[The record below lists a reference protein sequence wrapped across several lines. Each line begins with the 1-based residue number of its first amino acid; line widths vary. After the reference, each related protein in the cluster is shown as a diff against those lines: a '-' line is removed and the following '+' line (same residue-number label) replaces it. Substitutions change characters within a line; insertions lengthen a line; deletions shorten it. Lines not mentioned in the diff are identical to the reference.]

1 MNRKSLAALITAA
14 LAVGLAAC
22 SSDDSPTPA
31 PLPSTQTT
39 TAAVSPF
46 GDDSTD
52 LLFKIHQNNAAAII
66 ETVEQRGGTPDQAIA
81 ALLAGEAE
89 TGWRSGL
96 SMAPPASGIR
106 DIYGWRFAYTVG
118 AESTDAVRAATGT
131 FMDNAAKVAVDAG
144 DPVTYALAVQQADA
158 REYVESEHFYKK
170 GETAASEYAA
180 ALPAAR
186 AAYVELRGAQ

>member
-14 LAVGLAAC
+14 LAFGLAAC
-22 SSDDSPTPA
+22 GSDDSPTAVP
-31 PLPSTQTT
+31 PSTQTT
-39 TAAVSPF
+39 TAAISPF

-66 ETVEQRGGTPDQAIA
+66 ETVEQRGGTPEQAIA

-106 DIYGWRFAYTVG
+106 DIYGWRFAYNIG

-131 FMDNAAKVAVDAG
+131 FMDNAAKVAVDAA
-144 DPVTYALAVQQADA
+144 DPVAYALAVQQADV
-158 REYVESEHFYKK
+158 REYDESEHFYKK

-180 ALPAAR
+180 ALPIAR

>member
-22 SSDDSPTPA
+22 SSDDSPAAA
-31 PLPSTQTT
+31 PPSTQTT

-52 LLFKIHQNNAAAII
+52 LLFEIHQNNAAAII

-96 SMAPPASGIR
+96 PMAPPASDIR
-106 DIYGWRFAYTVG
+106 DIYGWRFAYNIG
-118 AESTDAVRAATGT
+118 AESTDAVRAATET
-131 FMDNAAKVAVDAG
+131 FMDNATKVAVAAA
-144 DPVTYALAVQQADA
+144 DPVAYALAVQQADS
-158 REYVESEHFYKK
+158 RGYVESEHFYKK
-170 GETAASEYAA
+170 SETAASEYAA